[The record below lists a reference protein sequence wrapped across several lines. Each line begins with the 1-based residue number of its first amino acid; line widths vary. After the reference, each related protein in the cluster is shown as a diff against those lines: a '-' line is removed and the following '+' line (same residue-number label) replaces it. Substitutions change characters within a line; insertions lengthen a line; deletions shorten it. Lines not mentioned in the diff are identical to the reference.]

1 MARIFGS
8 KLSGMRFPLMLYAA
22 LFVAGK
28 PALGAEAAPTALATL
43 TQQELKELLPALRK
57 GGYILYFRHA
67 LTRQEQED
75 RQPVTL
81 GDCTTQRNLS
91 EEGRRQAGGI
101 GAALRELKI
110 PVGMV
115 LSSPFCRCVDTAQ
128 LAFGKAEISEDLYF
142 AVGLAK
148 AERAA
153 KGAALRRL
161 LAAPPTAGSNTV
173 IVAHT
178 ANLEEATGYWPKPE
192 GATVLFRPDAA
203 GGFRPI
209 GRLPPEIW
217 TEAAAR

>member
-1 MARIFGS
+1 MARTFFSRLNGLRCLLLLLGG
-8 KLSGMRFPLMLYAA
+8 LSGVADSAA
-22 LFVAGK
+22 ADATRPEL
-28 PALGAEAAPTALATL
+28 PTL
-43 TQQELKELLPALRK
+43 TRQELKAHLPSLRQ

-101 GAALRELKI
+101 GAALRALKI
-110 PVGMV
+110 PIGKV

-148 AERAA
+148 AERSA

-161 LAAPPTAGSNTV
+161 LAEPPATGSNTV

-178 ANLEEATGYWPKPE
+178 ANLDEATGYWPKPE
-192 GATVLFRPDAA
+192 GAAVLFRPDGA